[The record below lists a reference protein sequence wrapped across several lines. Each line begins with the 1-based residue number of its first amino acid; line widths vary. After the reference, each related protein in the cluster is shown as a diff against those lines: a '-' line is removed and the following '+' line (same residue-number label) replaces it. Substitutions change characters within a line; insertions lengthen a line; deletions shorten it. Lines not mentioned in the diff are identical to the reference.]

1 MPVGRSGLFQSLEK
15 KREEWERERS
25 LERKKSCPM
34 RHPENGNCL
43 PVGGFC
49 LDAVSAP
56 ICKAMHMAY
65 EMGFTSGA
73 TRFQREAQKNEPL
86 TLEQLLEMDCQP
98 VWVEHPDGY
107 KHYDG
112 WTLVFVSWKAQKQ
125 VRVTYATGGSGDVS
139 LLLDSGAKIYR
150 RQPVKE

>member
-1 MPVGRSGLFQSLEK
+1 MSGGKSGLFPSLEK
-15 KREEWERERS
+15 QREEWERERS

-65 EMGFTSGA
+65 EMGFTDGI
-73 TRFQREAQKNEPL
+73 TRERLQPQGEAEK
-86 TLEQLLEMDCQP
+86 
-98 VWVEHPDGY
+98 
-107 KHYDG
+107 
-112 WTLVFVSWKAQKQ
+112 
-125 VRVTYATGGSGDVS
+125 
-139 LLLDSGAKIYR
+139 
-150 RQPVKE
+150 